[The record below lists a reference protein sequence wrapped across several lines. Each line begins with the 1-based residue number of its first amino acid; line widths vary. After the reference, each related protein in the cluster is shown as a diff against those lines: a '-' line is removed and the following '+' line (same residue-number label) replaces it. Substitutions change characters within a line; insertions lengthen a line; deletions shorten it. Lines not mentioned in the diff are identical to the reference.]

1 MAKADSSSSAGS
13 QTSVLARFKRW
24 YQQATSLGSA
34 LKPNQHAPAS
44 QELHERF
51 MASLVPVAT
60 ESGFSLPQRLIL
72 QSLEYKLASEPLS
85 ISDMPR
91 LPAIVPR
98 LLSAMKDPDSSYK
111 EYSEIIRQDPAIATA
126 VMRLANNVYYSGADA
141 SVSSIEKAV
150 ASLGVNGLRYL
161 LAGAVMQPVIQ
172 VKSPLYS
179 QYGKALWEHSLICA
193 LVAEALASENQEDKF
208 KAYLLGLLH
217 EAGAIVLF
225 GQLEAAFRD
234 NAGLTEPAPALIE
247 PLLQRY
253 AADMTWQIAQAW
265 ELPQDIVAAL
275 AAQCGRGSMN
285 SLAGIL
291 RQANQLAEL
300 YALMQVKQVKVEE
313 ASMYLLK
320 LGMPVQ
326 FFERFGQLPAQN

>member
-1 MAKADSSSSAGS
+1 MAKADSTGS
-13 QTSVLARFKRW
+13 QTSILSLFKRW
-24 YQQATSLGSA
+24 YQQATTLGSS
-34 LKPNQHAPAS
+34 LKPNQPSPAS

-51 MASLVPVAT
+51 MSTLISSPAEAVFT
-60 ESGFSLPQRLIL
+60 LPQRLIL
-72 QSLEYKLASEPLS
+72 QTLEYKLASEP
-85 ISDMPR
+85 ISTPEMPR

-98 LLSAMKDPDSSYK
+98 LFSAMKDPDASYK
-111 EYSEIIRQDPAIATA
+111 EYSDIIRQDPAIATA
-126 VMRLANNVYYSGADA
+126 VMRLANNVYYSGADS

-161 LAGAVMQPVIQ
+161 LAGAVMQSVIQ
-172 VKSPLYS
+172 VRSPLYA
-179 QYGKALWEHSLICA
+179 QCGKALWEHSLICA
-193 LVAEALASENQEDKF
+193 LVAEALAADNDEDKF

-225 GQLEAAFRD
+225 GQLETAFRD
-234 NAGLTEPAPALIE
+234 NAGLTEPVPALIE

-253 AADMTWQIAQAW
+253 AADMTWQVAQAW
-265 ELPQDIVAAL
+265 ELPKDIVAAL
-275 AAQCGRGSMN
+275 AAQCGRGPMN

-300 YALMQVKQVKVEE
+300 YALMQAKQVKAEE
-313 ASMYLLK
+313 AATYLIK

-326 FFERFGQLPAQN
+326 FFERFGQLPSQS